1 MHNSLES
8 DKDLRIVNSKSGF
21 PFYLPQRS
29 EPLEYERLWQIQ
41 GRAGIC
47 LKQLFGTTKCSLRSP
62 RVIRQR
68 TWNSQLCDKPR
79 VA

>member
-29 EPLEYERLWQIQ
+29 EPLEYERL
-41 GRAGIC
+41 
-47 LKQLFGTTKCSLRSP
+47 
-62 RVIRQR
+62 
-68 TWNSQLCDKPR
+68 
-79 VA
+79 